1 MRLIYPVAAL
11 VGILALSACSTDRD
25 AHHAKKHNRDAQNYS
40 LTYEQVREAAQDGD
54 ADAQYAL
61 GYMYYYGQNV
71 TRNSNQARFW
81 IRKAAAQHHQQ
92 ATKALKMMG
101 SSGNTVA
108 SGDGAQTAP
117 AHNLASRQNT
127 WQEVRRPRDA
137 AADSEQLGRQGRG
150 AVAQAE
156 QFGRPGHGAA
166 DQSAQNESS
175 DHAQVANAGSA
186 RQYRQSFKLNN
197 GGHGAQQANAA
208 GTEDTA
214 DNHSGAK
221 HAKHPAAHNGA
232 GHKSTVAEE
241 ADETTVKKPHLT
253 AKERRLAKKNN
264 ALHGKNLAKS
274 GSKANHNKY
283 AKSKL
288 HHDAQAAT
296 TLAENESTE
305 AASATTATS
314 DETNAQPQAANQA
327 KSKGLNAKASRNQPS
342 ASAADETDNLANAE
356 ADETPSVPNA
366 TNTANASEDESSS
379 EAKQPTQKA
388 AQLSKGAKVAL
399 NHAGSSK
406 AQKAAQA
413 HNAKPSQAAE
423 HNAHNKF
430 ALSGSNKPS
439 HDEHHIMSQPSTH
452 YTLQLIGGSSKAN
465 IQQVVDR
472 NHLQQKAKIYH
483 TNLNGKDFYV
493 LIYGSYPTQAA
504 AAAEISRLP
513 ASLQQLK
520 PWVKPYSAVKA
531 GIKAA
536 ASEGSSKRTL

>member
-11 VGILALSACSTDRD
+11 VGILALSACSTDRN
-25 AHHAKKHNRDAQNYS
+25 AHHTKKHNLDAQNYS

-81 IRKAAAQHHQQ
+81 IRKAAAQNHQQ

-101 SSGNTVA
+101 SADNNVA
-108 SGDGAQTAP
+108 SADSAQTAP
-117 AHNLASRQNT
+117 AHNLTSGQNT

-150 AVAQAE
+150 AVAQSE
-156 QFGRPGHGAA
+156 QLGRPGRGAA
-166 DQSAQNESS
+166 DQSAQNEPSEG
-175 DHAQVANAGSA
+175 AQIANAGSP

-197 GGHGAQQANAA
+197 GGRGAQLSNAA
-208 GTEDTA
+208 DTEDNA
-214 DNHSGAK
+214 NNPSAAK
-221 HAKHPAAHNGA
+221 HAKQQAARNGA
-232 GHKSTVAEE
+232 GHKSTVAETDE
-241 ADETTVKKPHLT
+241 ATVKKPHLT
-253 AKERRLAKKNN
+253 AKERRLAKRNN
-264 ALHGKNLAKS
+264 ALHGKDLAK
-274 GSKANHNKY
+274 GSSRANHNKY
-283 AKSKL
+283 ATSKL
-288 HHDAQAAT
+288 HPDAQAA

-305 AASATTATS
+305 AASTATAAS
-314 DETNAQPQAANQA
+314 DETSAQPPAANQA
-327 KSKGLNAKASRNQPS
+327 KSKGLNAKASSNRPS
-342 ASAADETDNLANAE
+342 AGAADETDSLANAD
-356 ADETPSVPNA
+356 ADEAPSA
-366 TNTANASEDESSS
+366 ANTANTSEVESSS
-379 EAKQPTQKA
+379 AAKQTTQKA

-399 NHAGSSK
+399 NQAGSSK
-406 AQKAAQA
+406 AQKATQA

-423 HNAHNKF
+423 TNAHNKF

-439 HDEHHIMSQPSTH
+439 HDEHNIMSQPSTH
-452 YTLQLIGGSSKAN
+452 YTLQLIGGSSKAS

-513 ASLQQLK
+513 GSLQQLK

-536 ASEGSSKRTL
+536 ALEGSSKRTR